1 VQQLEQGWAGID
13 AGKSHHHVVLVD
25 ADAPRV
31 LSRRVANDETELG
44 AVIEAVLG
52 TAARVTWAIDLVD
65 TPAALIIALLLQ
77 RDQPLVH
84 LPGVA
89 VNRAAGAYRGEAKTD
104 AKDAAIIADQAR
116 MRGDLRVLKTQDTTI
131 VELRM
136 LTAHRADLATDP
148 VQAIN
153 RLRCRLLGVF
163 PALERELDFTNKGP
177 LILISIFQTPQSALD
192 AGREGG
198 RTAAARTT
206 GSTGRST
213 CRHHRRGRPGAAH
226 PVTR

>member
-1 VQQLEQGWAGID
+1 
-13 AGKSHHHVVLVD
+13 
-25 ADAPRV
+25 
-31 LSRRVANDETELG
+31 
-44 AVIEAVLG
+44 
-52 TAARVTWAIDLVD
+52 
-65 TPAALIIALLLQ
+65 
-77 RDQPLVH
+77 
-84 LPGVA
+84 
-89 VNRAAGAYRGEAKTD
+89 
-104 AKDAAIIADQAR
+104 

-148 VQAIN
+148 VQAIS
-153 RLRCRLLGVF
+153 RLSCRLLLLGVF
-163 PALERELDFTNKGP
+163 PALERQLDFTNKGP
-177 LILISIFQTPQSALD
+177 LILISMFQTPQSALE

-206 GSTGRST
+206 GSTGSST